1 MAKYTL
7 LQKLALVLAWV
18 ATLTATLSGF
28 APRSLFLFPVLSL
41 PLISA
46 ILLLKH
52 NPKMA
57 GMQTSGSF
65 FSWLG
70 KMQWCQIFP
79 RLENRALVFLA
90 AGLLLYLF
98 INSLWVSE
106 MDRSYRKLLYL
117 LVLLAGWVAWQKV
130 PALLTGLQLWRI
142 VRGIVIGVLVATL
155 YISLELQNGLGLT
168 TFFIETLSPMIELG
182 ENNRPGHS
190 LKLPPHYFNS
200 NACALNLLFWP
211 TLMIALAWP
220 KGQYGSAIRKLLPPV
235 LVTGM
240 AVLTFSSH
248 SESAKVALFLAA
260 IGFFLASRYPT
271 AFHKACLAIWTI
283 SVVATVP
290 LILLGSSPV
299 LQYGSW
305 LPFSAKDRVHIWH
318 YTAVHVPDNPVLGKG
333 LLSSSVMNNRATAYR
348 KKYPERAK
356 DHPGLHPHNI
366 FLQAWYELGAVGV
379 TFLLFIGI
387 AVLGKIS
394 ALPPKERPFGYAGF
408 ITFFCI
414 AAFGYGLWQTWLLA
428 AYCYSAILFFL
439 ALVHRKT
446 SNAT

>member
-1 MAKYTL
+1 MANYTL
-7 LQKLALVLAWV
+7 LQKLALALAWV
-18 ATLTATLSGF
+18 ATLTATLAGL

-41 PLISA
+41 ILISA
-46 ILLLKH
+46 LLLK
-52 NPKMA
+52 NSPKMA
-57 GMQTSGSF
+57 AIQASNSF
-65 FSWLG
+65 FPWPG
-70 KMQWCQIFP
+70 KMQQYRLFP
-79 RLENRALVFLA
+79 RPENRALAFLA
-90 AGLLLYLF
+90 VGLLLYLF

-106 MDRSYRKLLYL
+106 VDRAYRKPLYL
-117 LVLLAGWVAWQKV
+117 LVLLAGWIAWQKV

-142 VRGIVIGVLVATL
+142 VRGIVIGGLAGVL
-155 YISLELQNGLGLT
+155 YIFLELQNGLGLT
-168 TFFIETLSPMIELG
+168 TFFIETLSPVIGLG
-182 ENNRPGHS
+182 GNSSPGHS

-211 TLMIALAWP
+211 ALMIALAWP
-220 KGQYGSAIRKLLPPV
+220 RGQYGVIRKLLPPV

-248 SESAKVALFLAA
+248 SESAKVALVLAA
-260 IGFFLASRYPT
+260 TGFFLSGRYPA

-318 YTAVHVPDNPVLGKG
+318 YTAVHVPESPVLGKG
-333 LLSSSVMNNRATAYR
+333 LLSSSVMNNTAAAYR
-348 KKYPERAK
+348 KKYPEMTK

-366 FLQAWYELGAVGV
+366 FLQAWYELGAVGAA
-379 TFLLFIGI
+379 FLLLIGI
-387 AVLGKIS
+387 AVLGKIR
-394 ALPPKERPFGYAGF
+394 ALSPGERPFGYAGF

-428 AYCYSAILFFL
+428 AYCYSAVLFSLAIL
-439 ALVHRKT
+439 HRKT
-446 SNAT
+446 ANTA